1 MAEAAEQGRGGA
13 EFSKSGIRQ
22 VAAMDESG
30 GKVEMLRTPEDVP
43 GNPHARQLST
53 DDTDGRFLRQA
64 KYANRRDAFSPDE
77 FNRRYHGNAAGNSAV
92 TLELTQSIDNED
104 TDFGKEVRNQ

>member
-1 MAEAAEQGRGGA
+1 
-13 EFSKSGIRQ
+13 
-22 VAAMDESG
+22 MDESG

-77 FNRRYHGNAAGNSAV
+77 FNSRYHGNATGNSGALV
-92 TLELTQSIDNED
+92 EQAQSIDTENIEAQ
-104 TDFGKEVRNQ
+104 VP